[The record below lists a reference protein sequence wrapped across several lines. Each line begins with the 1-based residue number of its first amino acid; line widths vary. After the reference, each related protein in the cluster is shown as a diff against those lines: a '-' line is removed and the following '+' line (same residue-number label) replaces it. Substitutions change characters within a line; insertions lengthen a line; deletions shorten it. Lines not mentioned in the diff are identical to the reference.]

1 MQNTFSTYTKE
12 PSLLY
17 GMCCRHKIEGDRN
30 AAVKALLSR
39 RLCFQCLS
47 GSRVT
52 LLITMKMLL
61 VINTTCQSLEWLWIT
76 GWIHIFS
83 CTLANVVWYGIW
95 QRSALIPRMKMLL
108 LINKISNMHGLCKN
122 KTHKYSKTG
131 TKWNNTGRYGDGD
144 SPVHH
149 NCKHTTHDTVLYHM
163 CVKSVFSNQLLN
175 RIGDLQ

>member
-1 MQNTFSTYTKE
+1 MFSVFVWQQGYTSNYHENAASDQHNLSTFGMTESLGGSTYLV
-12 PSLLY
+12 LLQ
-17 GMCCRHKIEGDRN
+17 
-30 AAVKALLSR
+30 LT
-39 RLCFQCLS
+39 LCDMAFGGGLRS
-47 GSRVT
+47 AST
-52 LLITMKMLL
+52 LLI
-61 VINTTCQSLEWLWIT
+61 S
-76 GWIHIFS
+76 
-83 CTLANVVWYGIW
+83 
-95 QRSALIPRMKMLL
+95 MKMLL

-175 RIGDLQ
+175 RRGDLQQQPLTQWWLSLMGCLTGMSLLSLWTLCVSVLF